1 VDKLEKRIKSIYSG
15 PVRLSFSSTPDRA
28 YLLIHRLCGEA
39 LKKKHMHEPI
49 DVFLKSQIQMFYIS

>member
-15 PVRLSFSSTPDRA
+15 PVRLSFSSPDRA

-49 DVFLKSQIQMFYIS
+49 DVYLKS

>member
-15 PVRLSFSSTPDRA
+15 PVRLSFSTDKA

-39 LKKKHMHEPI
+39 LKKKHMHEPL
-49 DVFLKSQIQMFYIS
+49 DVYLKSQIQMFYIS

>member
-15 PVRLSFSSTPDRA
+15 PVRLSFSSPDRA

-39 LKKKHMHEPI
+39 LKKKHMHEPL
-49 DVFLKSQIQMFYIS
+49 DVYLKSQIQMFYIS

>member
-15 PVRLSFSSTPDRA
+15 PVRLSFSPDRA

-39 LKKKHMHEPI
+39 AVKKKHMHEPI
-49 DVFLKSQIQMFYIS
+49 DVYLKS